1 METLTDLI
9 TGDRAFGI
17 LRALVLLAIGLF
29 AASLVS
35 RLPQRLL
42 GRRLTAH
49 QSMLARRLL
58 YYLVLALFV
67 ASAMHELGF
76 SLSVLLGAAGVLSVA
91 IGFASQ
97 TSASNLIS
105 GLFLIGERPFGIGDV
120 ITVGTTTGEVLSID
134 LLSVKL
140 RTAENRYVRIPN
152 EQLIKSQVITES
164 RFPIRRFD
172 ITLSVAWRQ
181 DVERVREL
189 LMALAERNPLCL
201 DEPRPV
207 FAFTGFGDSML
218 NIVLSVWARRENI
231 LDLRN
236 SLQDEIRRA
245 FIAEDIEMPSTERT
259 LRVESETGPLKVS
272 VVGDE
277 RSRTGA
283 S

>member
-17 LRALVLLAIGLF
+17 LRALVLLAIGLL

-49 QSMLARRLL
+49 QAMLARRLL

-236 SLQDEIRRA
+236 GLQEEIRRA
-245 FIAEDIEMPSTERT
+245 FIAEGIEMPSTERT

-277 RSRTGA
+277 RSRTDA